1 MRKLM
6 SRRGMV
12 GLLFVLP
19 AVLYFGLIYF
29 YPLVQSF
36 IMSFQSISFGE
47 ARFIGLDG
55 YRSVLSDRVII
66 QSVKNTLAFTGMS
79 VALTVIL
86 ALLIAILLNE
96 VSRTWRNILT
106 TIFFLPL
113 VSSLVA
119 AALVWEWLYQPV
131 YGLLNFLLE
140 SVGLPGQQ
148 WLNSPDTVLISLV
161 IMNVWLRVGFAVI
174 ILTASLQSLPTS
186 IFEAARLDG
195 ANRFRQ
201 IRHLTLPLLNPTIVL
216 VVMIELIFA
225 VKVFDQVYA
234 TTQGGPLNA
243 SRVVMLYLYETA
255 FQWGRFGEAS
265 VVAVLIFLFLL
276 VISVAQWYLAR
287 RTTEY

>member
-55 YRSVLSDRVII
+55 YRSVLSDRVFI

>member
-1 MRKLM
+1 
-6 SRRGMV
+6 MV

-55 YRSVLSDRVII
+55 YRSVLSDRVFI

>member
-1 MRKLM
+1 
-6 SRRGMV
+6 MV

-55 YRSVLSDRVII
+55 YRSVLSDRVFI

-148 WLNSPDTVLISLV
+148 WLNSPDTVLLSLV

>member
-55 YRSVLSDRVII
+55 YRSVLSDRVFI

-119 AALVWEWLYQPV
+119 GALVWEWLYQPV

-148 WLNSPDTVLISLV
+148 WLNSPDTVLLSL
-161 IMNVWLRVGFAVI
+161 W
-174 ILTASLQSLPTS
+174 
-186 IFEAARLDG
+186 
-195 ANRFRQ
+195 
-201 IRHLTLPLLNPTIVL
+201 
-216 VVMIELIFA
+216 
-225 VKVFDQVYA
+225 
-234 TTQGGPLNA
+234 
-243 SRVVMLYLYETA
+243 
-255 FQWGRFGEAS
+255 
-265 VVAVLIFLFLL
+265 
-276 VISVAQWYLAR
+276 
-287 RTTEY
+287 

>member
-55 YRSVLSDRVII
+55 YRSVLSDRVFI

-148 WLNSPDTVLISLV
+148 WLNSPDTVLLSLV

-201 IRHLTLPLLNPTIVL
+201 IRHLTLPLLNSTIVL

-225 VKVFDQVYA
+225 VMVFDQVYA

>member
-1 MRKLM
+1 
-6 SRRGMV
+6 
-12 GLLFVLP
+12 
-19 AVLYFGLIYF
+19 
-29 YPLVQSF
+29 
-36 IMSFQSISFGE
+36 
-47 ARFIGLDG
+47 
-55 YRSVLSDRVII
+55 
-66 QSVKNTLAFTGMS
+66 
-79 VALTVIL
+79 
-86 ALLIAILLNE
+86 
-96 VSRTWRNILT
+96 
-106 TIFFLPL
+106 
-113 VSSLVA
+113 
-119 AALVWEWLYQPV
+119 
-131 YGLLNFLLE
+131 
-140 SVGLPGQQ
+140 
-148 WLNSPDTVLISLV
+148 
-161 IMNVWLRVGFAVI
+161 MNVWLRVGFAVI

>member
-55 YRSVLSDRVII
+55 YRSVLSDRVFI

-148 WLNSPDTVLISLV
+148 WLNSPDTVLLSLV